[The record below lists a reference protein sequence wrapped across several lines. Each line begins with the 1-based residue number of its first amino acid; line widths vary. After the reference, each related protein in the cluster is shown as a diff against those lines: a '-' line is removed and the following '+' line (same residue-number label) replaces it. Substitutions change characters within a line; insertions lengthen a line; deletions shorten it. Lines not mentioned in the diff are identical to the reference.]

1 MKKRGGSSEIWNPD
15 YWIDSKPELHI
26 ATLLFNQLSSD
37 YILILSDL
45 ASPSEGEAKS
55 DQGTMADICYET
67 LQKKDSE
74 RCKSIVYLILLPHD
88 LNDSKLYFMTL
99 NDSLCV

>member
-67 LQKKDSE
+67 L
-74 RCKSIVYLILLPHD
+74 
-88 LNDSKLYFMTL
+88 
-99 NDSLCV
+99 

>member
-1 MKKRGGSSEIWNPD
+1 MSYS
-15 YWIDSKPELHI
+15 H
-26 ATLLFNQLSSD
+26 TNQLSSD

-67 LQKKDSE
+67 LQKKGQ
-74 RCKSIVYLILLPHD
+74 
-88 LNDSKLYFMTL
+88 
-99 NDSLCV
+99 